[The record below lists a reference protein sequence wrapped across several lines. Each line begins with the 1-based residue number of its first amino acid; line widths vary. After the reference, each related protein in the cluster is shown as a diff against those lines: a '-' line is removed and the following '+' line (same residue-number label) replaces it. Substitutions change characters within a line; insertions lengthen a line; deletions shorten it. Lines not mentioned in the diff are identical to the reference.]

1 MFRRICFSLLIF
13 TSFTILSAKE
23 LMYPV
28 SAIPPALKE
37 NAKMVMRLYK
47 QEVEIISEKSAV
59 VNVTEVRTILN
70 KNGEHDSYF
79 MELYSPLN
87 RITSV
92 KGKVYD
98 EQGKQIKSLGLDD
111 VKDYSYISG
120 YSMFEDTRVKFI
132 DPKNMTYPFT
142 VEYTYEIALKQ
153 TLFLPD
159 WSHQSENTS
168 YENSIFIVKAP
179 AGYPLRYKEYNLPS
193 SVTKTTQEGKDVYTW
208 SLTNLKARTDE
219 PMSSI
224 SIPDYPLVRLAPKA
238 FEVEETKG
246 SAETWKELGM
256 WVTTLIDKKDQLP
269 ESTVAKIKEITAN
282 CKTDFD
288 KVKKVYEYMQ
298 AKTRYVS
305 IQIGI
310 GGWKPF
316 DATVVDKFSYGDCKA
331 LSNYTKALLSAA
343 GIKSYYTLV
352 RAGAESNSI
361 DQSFPSSQ
369 FNHAI
374 VCVPIEK
381 DTIWLECTNQRMP
394 CGYNGDFTDDRDVLL
409 IDGENSRLVHTRKYS
424 AEENCINRYCKVIL
438 TDEATGEATVKAH
451 YTGLCYDEI
460 MPIYYADNADK
471 LKMVTQR
478 VELPSFTLNKFNYI
492 ENRSMTPS
500 FDEHLDLTVTN
511 YIRKLVGD
519 VALLPLNFMNKLS
532 SIPAKVR
539 NRKTEMC
546 IRRPYME
553 NDTVIYQLPKEFEVT
568 DLPAK
573 SEISGKFGKYTAT
586 TSLQDGS
593 ISYIRHFELFKGVF
607 PPEAYSEFRDFLE
620 EISTADAAVASM
632 KKRM

>member
-1 MFRRICFSLLIF
+1 MFKKIQIGIILLASV
-13 TSFTILSAKE
+13 TALSAKE
-23 LMYPV
+23 LKYPV
-28 SAIPPALKE
+28 SAIPPALRE

-47 QEVEIISEKSAV
+47 QELEIKSEKSAT
-59 VNVTEVRTILN
+59 VNITEARTILN
-70 KNGEHDSYF
+70 KNGEHDGFF
-79 MELYSPLN
+79 MELYDPMN

-98 EQGKQIKSLGLDD
+98 EEGKQIKSLGFDD
-111 VKDYSYISG
+111 VLDYSYISNF
-120 YSMFEDTRVKFI
+120 SMYEDNRVKLL

-142 VEYTYEIALKQ
+142 VEYTYEIELKQ
-153 TLFLPD
+153 TLFLPS
-159 WSHQSENTS
+159 WSHASENTS

-179 AGYPLRYKEYNLPS
+179 AGYQLRYKEYNLPTP
-193 SVTKTTQEGKDVYTW
+193 VAKTTLDGKDIYTW

-219 PMSSI
+219 PMSAI
-224 SIPDYPLVRLAPKA
+224 TTPDYPLVRLKPSN
-238 FEVEETKG
+238 FEVGDTKG
-246 SAETWKELGM
+246 STESWKELGM

-269 ESTVAKIKEITAN
+269 EATVTKIKELTAS
-282 CKTDFD
+282 CKTDLE
-288 KVKKVYEYMQ
+288 KIKKVYEYMQ

-305 IQIGI
+305 IQVGI

-352 RAGAESNSI
+352 KAGAESNSI
-361 DQSFPSSQ
+361 DDSFPSSQ

-374 VCVPIEK
+374 VCVPLNK

-394 CGYNGDFTDDRDVLL
+394 CGFNGDFTDDRDVLL
-409 IDGENSRLVHTRKYS
+409 VDGENSRLVHTRKYP
-424 AEENCINRYCKVIL
+424 AAENCINRCSKVAIK
-438 TDEATGEATVKAH
+438 DEFTGVATVNANYK
-451 YTGLCYDEI
+451 GLCYDDL

-471 LKMVTQR
+471 LKRVTQR
-478 VELPSFTLNKFNYI
+478 IELPSFTLNKFDYT

-500 FDEHLDLTVTN
+500 FDEHLNITVTN
-511 YIRKLVGD
+511 YVRKLAGD

-532 SIPAKVR
+532 SIPDKVR
-539 NRKTEMC
+539 NRRTNMC

-553 NDTVIYQLPKEFEVT
+553 NDTVFYQLPKEFEVT
-568 DLPAK
+568 ELPAK
-573 SEISGKFGKYTAT
+573 SDISGKFGKYLA
-586 TSLQDGS
+586 SAS
-593 ISYIRHFELFKGVF
+593 IKGNEICYIRHLELFNGVF

-620 EISTADAAVASM
+620 EISTADGAVASM